1 MNLVIVPEKLN
12 DLELSDNYQAIIV
25 GLKDFS
31 VHYELLLDS
40 REIED
45 LIKNYPEKEVF
56 VAINKNIFNDELE
69 NLRKALTNLSKLNI
83 KAILFYDQA
92 VLHNVKKLK
101 LDLDLVWNQ
110 THMVTNYETINYYQ
124 ELGVEYAYLAAE
136 ITLEEILKIREE
148 SSSKLMV
155 NLYGRNL
162 MSFSRRLFLSNYYKS
177 INKEKTKDE
186 EIIKHRDETYIVSE
200 EKAGTS
206 LMTSNFINASVLL
219 DYDLDYLIVNKKG
232 MADEVLIKLLDY
244 SSSYIKEKDKKYLLK
259 IEELIGNDTGFLF
272 KKTIYK
278 VKQ

>member
-1 MNLVIVPEKLN
+1 MNLVIIPEKLN
-12 DLELSDNYQAIIV
+12 DLELSNNYQGIIV

-31 VHYELLLDS
+31 VHYELVLDHQ
-40 REIED
+40 EIED
-45 LIKNYPEKEVF
+45 LIKNYPDKEVF
-56 VAINKNIFNDELE
+56 VTLNKNIFNDELE
-69 NLRKALTNLSKLNI
+69 ALRTALVNLSKLNI

-92 VLHNVKKLK
+92 VLHNVKKLN
-101 LDLDLVWNQ
+101 LNLDLVWNQ
-110 THMVTNYETINYYQ
+110 THMVTNYETMNYYQ

-148 SSSKLMV
+148 SSSKLLV
-155 NLYGRNL
+155 NLYARNL

-232 MADEVLIKLLDY
+232 MADEALIKLLDY

>member
-31 VHYELLLDS
+31 VHYELLLDH

-69 NLRKALTNLSKLNI
+69 NLRKALINLSKLNI

-124 ELGVEYAYLAAE
+124 ELGVEYAYLASE

-177 INKEKTKDE
+177 INKEKTNDE

-232 MADEVLIKLLDY
+232 MADEALIKLLDY